1 MVQRKR
7 LVVIVLCLVV
17 FGLVAL
23 LGGLLGKKTGKV
35 VTKEEEEGTLRCA
48 YDGTKINP
56 LYEVEAYLSDSTVVS
71 FCSIYCATRW
81 LETNRDRVVY
91 FTVIDEVTGQKFD
104 SSLAH
109 FVESD
114 VVTIPEV
121 NNRVHAFYVKED
133 AQKHANQFH
142 GEVIEN
148 PFGTAF
154 VLPKI
159 AQFEKLTIGAPVLP
173 DAIPLKL
180 AIFRPI
186 FKENRLDVTL
196 APFVKEQE
204 EKAFLSKEETAGLI
218 CDLPTALLLSKGSPS
233 ARIVKNV
240 LRANPYR
247 PLYGLVAPA
256 DVAYEDFVAM
266 EGTKHIAVPEGVS
279 AAFYADYY
287 VKHLGLDPEE
297 VIVRK
302 VKDTAGAWDL
312 LKSKEVSAALLRTP
326 YTDMAMTE
334 KMTFLA
340 DDRNLPWMSV
350 LVLKDAVIQEKLES
364 VKRFIFGLEQS
375 VLALNLKPDEFRT
388 LLREQGG
395 IPKEA
400 RDKFPMPIFEGANC
414 PAPDEIAPIMAW
426 LDRKGLLSGATP
438 YKALIDARFLPNPD
452 DVGLAF
458 CCR

>member
-1 MVQRKR
+1 MVERKR
-7 LVVIVLCLVV
+7 LVVILICLLV

-35 VTKEEEEGTLRCA
+35 VTEKEEGGALRCA

-81 LETNRDRVVY
+81 LQGNKDRVIY

-114 VVTIPEV
+114 VVTVREV
-121 NNRVHAFYVKED
+121 KNRIHAFYVKED
-133 AQKHANQFH
+133 ALKHAEQFN
-142 GEVIEN
+142 GKAIEN

-159 AQFEKLTIGAPVLP
+159 AQFDKLTIGAPALP
-173 DAIPLKL
+173 DAVPLRL

-186 FKENRLDVTL
+186 FKENRLDVNVVSFTG
-196 APFVKEQE
+196 ERE
-204 EKAFLSKEETAGLI
+204 GKALLSKEGTAGLI
-218 CDLPTALLLSKGSPS
+218 CDLPTGLLLAKGSPS
-233 ARIVKNV
+233 VRIVKNV

-256 DVAYEDFVAM
+256 DMPYEDFIAM
-266 EGTKHIAVPEGVS
+266 EGLRHIAVPEGLS
-279 AAFYADYY
+279 PEFYAEYY
-287 VKHLGLDPEE
+287 IKNLDLSSEE
-297 VIVRK
+297 VVIRK
-302 VKDTAGAWDL
+302 VNNMSRAWDL

-326 YTDMAMTE
+326 YTDMAMRE
-334 KMTFLA
+334 KMSFLA
-340 DDRNLPWMSV
+340 DDRSLPWMSV
-350 LVLKDAVIQEKLES
+350 LVLKDTIIKEKLES

-388 LLREQGG
+388 LLQEQGG

-400 RDKFPMPIFEGANC
+400 RKKFPMPIFEGANC
-414 PAPDEIAPIMAW
+414 PAPDEIDPVMAW
-426 LDRKGLLSGATP
+426 LDKKGLLSRATP
-438 YKALIDARFLPNPD
+438 YKDLIDSQFLPNPD

>member
-1 MVQRKR
+1 MVERKR
-7 LVVIVLCLVV
+7 LIVIVICLFV

-35 VTKEEEEGTLRCA
+35 VTEEDGGALRCA

-56 LYEVEAYLSDSTVVS
+56 LYEVEAYVSDGTVVS

-81 LETNRDRVVY
+81 LQSNKDRVIY

-121 NNRVHAFYVKED
+121 KNRIHAFYVKED
-133 AQKHANQFH
+133 ALKHAKQFN
-142 GEVIEN
+142 GKAIEN

-159 AQFEKLTIGAPVLP
+159 AQFDKLTIGAPALP
-173 DAIPLKL
+173 DAIPLRL

-186 FKENRLDVTL
+186 FKENRLDVKVVS
-196 APFVKEQE
+196 FMGERE
-204 EKAFLSKEETAGLI
+204 GKALLSKEGTAGLI
-218 CDLPTALLLSKGSPS
+218 CDLPTGLLLAKGSPS
-233 ARIVKNV
+233 VRIVKNV

-247 PLYGLVAPA
+247 ALYGLVAPA
-256 DVAYEDFVAM
+256 DMPYEDFVAM
-266 EGTKHIAVPEGVS
+266 EGPRHIAVPEDLS
-279 AAFYADYY
+279 SEFYAEYY
-287 VKHLGLDPEE
+287 LKNLDLSSEE
-297 VIVRK
+297 VVIRK
-302 VKDTAGAWDL
+302 VNNMSSAWDL

-326 YTDMAMTE
+326 YTDMAVTE
-334 KMTFLA
+334 KMSFLA
-340 DDRNLPWMSV
+340 DDRSLPWMSV
-350 LVLKDAVIQEKLES
+350 LVLKDSIIKEKLES
-364 VKRFIFGLEQS
+364 VRRFIFGLEQS

-388 LLREQGG
+388 LLQEQGG

-400 RDKFPMPIFEGANC
+400 RKKFPMPIFEGANC
-414 PAPDEIAPIMAW
+414 PAPDEIDPVMAW
-426 LDRKGLLSGATP
+426 LDKKGLLSRATP
-438 YKALIDARFLPNPD
+438 YKDLIDSQFLPNPD